1 MGQPPR
7 YVGSQTL
14 ENKALSRGIIRKAA
28 CILIEIT
35 IRKSQSIPASEQ
47 AKAKKSSKVKFTCP
61 DCGQNAWAKPG
72 ALLICGECFDEG
84 EGDICFML
92 AEQ

>member
-1 MGQPPR
+1 MLKKHV
-7 YVGSQTL
+7 VGSNHPEGRDARVYAKLAESGLQL
-14 ENKALSRGIIRKAA
+14 HW
-28 CILIEIT
+28 
-35 IRKSQSIPASEQ
+35 QSISTSKQ
-47 AKAKKSSKVKFTCP
+47 ARAKKSSKTKFTCP